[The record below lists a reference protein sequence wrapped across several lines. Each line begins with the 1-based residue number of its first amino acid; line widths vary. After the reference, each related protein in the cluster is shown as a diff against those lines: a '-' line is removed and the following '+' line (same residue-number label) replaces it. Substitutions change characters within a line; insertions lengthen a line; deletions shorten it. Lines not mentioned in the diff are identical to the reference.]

1 MLRFMN
7 ETPYLVEIKSREELI
22 KLGYKNNYDLFDFLN
37 LLAGKTVTI
46 VEKSED
52 GKILISKEFPEY
64 AIYDIAIEKKIEIK
78 PLKYELDFKELSLL
92 ELSDIFNVTPQ
103 RISQICQTALKKISK
118 IAASKK
124 EDLLSF
130 VC

>member
-78 PLKYELDFKELSLL
+78 PLKYELDFKELSLV

-103 RISQICQTALKKISK
+103 RISQICKTALKKISK
-118 IAASKK
+118 IAAPKK